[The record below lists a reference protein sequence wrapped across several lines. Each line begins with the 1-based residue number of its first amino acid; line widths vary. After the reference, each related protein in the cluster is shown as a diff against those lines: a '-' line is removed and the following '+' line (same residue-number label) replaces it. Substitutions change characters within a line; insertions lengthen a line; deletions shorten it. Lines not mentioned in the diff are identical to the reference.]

1 MTNTWHIK
9 RMDILYTFSSIQVSG
24 GVKLAFGVTGRKSSE
39 SLSAMPTDE
48 IQGALFP
55 NRIVELSLNPLKNT
69 TDVSNQNRFVS
80 RKRIHVDCNWDQL
93 GHGHHD
99 AWIPRFTLWTIFVA
113 FQTSYGSMWHIEM
126 PPEEIQNSSY
136 NWFIF
141 RKCLRWEIN
150 THWVHRFV
158 IGKYPEANPFME
170 NVFSEAKTIHTE
182 LQHMRGPVTT

>member
-99 AWIPRFTLWTIFVA
+99 A
-113 FQTSYGSMWHIEM
+113 
-126 PPEEIQNSSY
+126 
-136 NWFIF
+136 
-141 RKCLRWEIN
+141 
-150 THWVHRFV
+150 
-158 IGKYPEANPFME
+158 
-170 NVFSEAKTIHTE
+170 
-182 LQHMRGPVTT
+182 